1 MFGVKHRDCV
11 IRLDRLTQNDILEA
25 TRNKKRLLLPTSE
38 SVRSNVSWLPV
49 LSTIENSVSTLSE
62 LAVYREKNGFEPAL
76 HQINKRRYR
85 TKSMIKANTP
95 NITLDD
101 MHFELAERY
110 NSPNR
115 GLKPSSS
122 RQVAELQTKPLSDN
136 EKFYIELR
144 AKLTEKM
151 SKK

>member
-1 MFGVKHRDCV
+1 MWEKYVFGVKHRDCV

-25 TRNKKRLLLPTSE
+25 TRTKKRLLLPTSE

-62 LAVYREKNGFEPAL
+62 LAVY
-76 HQINKRRYR
+76 QINKRRYR

-122 RQVAELQTKPLSDN
+122 RQVAELQTKPLPDN